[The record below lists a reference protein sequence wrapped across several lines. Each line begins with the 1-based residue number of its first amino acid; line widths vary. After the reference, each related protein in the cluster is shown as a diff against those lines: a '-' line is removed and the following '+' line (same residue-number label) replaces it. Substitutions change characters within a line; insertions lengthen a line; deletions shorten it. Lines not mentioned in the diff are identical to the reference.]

1 MASVTRFSRVGS
13 GVCGKIPLSDDPRW
27 WTIRSPSSA
36 LAPLVPEAFTESTT
50 HLIDCHRR
58 SSTHPIA
65 FSASRTRSTW
75 MCAASGTNPSAEPP
89 PGALTEIDPT
99 RSTPTPAAPLLSAAR
114 YREMISSANP
124 FEGAA
129 ASAFRALGTE
139 HWALPP
145 TMTLTPF
152 HSCGLWLA
160 VTTIPPTAPRTS
172 HITPI
177 VGVIATPHSS
187 TSHPAAASPAAHA
200 RMSTSPPTRPIP
212 PQNTRGP
219 PIPPPPPPAGEVS
232 ERSDDGGGIPCPA
245 RSTNHPPT
253 TIANRAA
260 TSGVIVF
267 PKIPRH
273 PDTESISGALIPATD
288 AEVGGVDLGPMGECA
303 LIFVPDDCTVPP
315 PGHSITSPERPMP
328 PRPHLVAAVSLLA
341 SLGAAAHAQTVQFRI
356 VERTGQTIFTPTDP
370 VLDLAVQGRIV
381 GGSADA
387 CIAGFAFD
395 MVMPGEP
402 DAGGTLTR
410 GLINN
415 LDHT

>member
-1 MASVTRFSRVGS
+1 M
-13 GVCGKIPLSDDPRW
+13 
-27 WTIRSPSSA
+27 
-36 LAPLVPEAFTESTT
+36 
-50 HLIDCHRR
+50 
-58 SSTHPIA
+58 
-65 FSASRTRSTW
+65 
-75 MCAASGTNPSAEPP
+75 
-89 PGALTEIDPT
+89 
-99 RSTPTPAAPLLSAAR
+99 
-114 YREMISSANP
+114 
-124 FEGAA
+124 
-129 ASAFRALGTE
+129 
-139 HWALPP
+139 
-145 TMTLTPF
+145 
-152 HSCGLWLA
+152 
-160 VTTIPPTAPRTS
+160 
-172 HITPI
+172 
-177 VGVIATPHSS
+177 
-187 TSHPAAASPAAHA
+187 
-200 RMSTSPPTRPIP
+200 
-212 PQNTRGP
+212 
-219 PIPPPPPPAGEVS
+219 S